1 MTITTKSR
9 KLTSLVIVALLASL
23 GLAGCA
29 PAPTQAPPTPAP
41 STSVQPASPAE
52 PELLAAHG
60 RDGLDTR
67 PIIDQLD
74 TIPLAERSTD
84 LIASVRPAELL
95 LSDNQQREATLP
107 IPDGQFYLSF
117 APYLEETHECHFH
130 SLTTCVGELQNAEV
144 TVKITDAA
152 GEVLV
157 DDTLTTFDNG
167 FLGVWLP
174 RDIDATL
181 SVEHDGHT
189 GTTAITTKGAEA
201 ATCLTTLQLA

>member
-1 MTITTKSR
+1 MQPDALV
-9 KLTSLVIVALLASL
+9 LTDDQERE
-23 GLAGCA
+23 
-29 PAPTQAPPTPAP
+29 TQ
-41 STSVQPASPAE
+41 
-52 PELLAAHG
+52 
-60 RDGLDTR
+60 
-67 PIIDQLD
+67 
-74 TIPLAERSTD
+74 
-84 LIASVRPAELL
+84 
-95 LSDNQQREATLP
+95 LP
-107 IPDGQFYLSF
+107 MPDDEVYISI
-117 APYLEETHECHFH
+117 APYRDQTHDCYFH